1 MSHLHAT
8 TVAHLHTTTMARLDI
23 PAAVSAHLH
32 TTTVALLDISAAM
45 SHLLLV
51 SAHHWLSV
59 SAHLHATMA
68 LLDKAAAMS
77 AHLLLVSTTISAVF
91 WFVMLWFSV
100 KHFSLVFGKYFN
112 LNYSFWKSCKL
123 SIFLIFNYTI
133 LLSLK

>member
-8 TVAHLHTTTMARLDI
+8 MAATHLHTTMARLDI
-23 PAAVSAHLH
+23 SAAVSAHLH
-32 TTTVALLDISAAM
+32 TTTVARLDISAAM

-59 SAHLHATMA
+59 SAHLHAMA

-77 AHLLLVSTTISAVF
+77 HLLLVSTTISTVF

-100 KHFSLVFGKYFN
+100 KHFSLVFGKYYY
-112 LNYSFWKSCKL
+112 LNYNFWK
-123 SIFLIFNYTI
+123 IVNYQFF
-133 LLSLK
+133 